1 MLPPAK
7 RHRGRTPITR
17 TPLRIKTSGLELDP
31 PFEERTLAVLRRRLA
46 RFGTRIERVDVR
58 FEDINGPRGGRDT
71 VARLH
76 ISVMGRPPV
85 LVEQR
90 AHDPGTAL
98 SRATGSVVRAM
109 DRTVGRQGTRAPAP
123 THAPASPPSRPAAR
137 RPRLGAE
144 ARQAAAPERAARPRR
159 GMVYRLEESDTK
171 PSRKSTRKSAN
182 RAKGA
187 SRLSRRTR
195 RAKHTP
201 RSRASRAQLQRR
213 RAGRAR

>member
-1 MLPPAK
+1 MLPLAK
-7 RHRGRTPITR
+7 RHRGRTPISR
-17 TPLRIKTSGLELDP
+17 TPLRIKTSGLVLAAP
-31 PFEERTLAVLRRRLA
+31 VEERTLEVLRRRLA

-58 FEDINGPRGGRDT
+58 FKDINGPRGGRDT
-71 VARLH
+71 VARVH
-76 ISVMGRPPV
+76 VSVAGRPPV
-85 LVEQR
+85 FVEQR
-90 AHDPGTAL
+90 AHDAGTAL
-98 SRATGSVVRAM
+98 DRAAGSIVRAM
-109 DRTVGRQGTRAPAP
+109 DRTVGKRGTPAPAP
-123 THAPASPPSRPAAR
+123 THAPSRPAAR
-137 RPRLGAE
+137 RARPGTE
-144 ARQAAAPERAARPRR
+144 ARQAAAPERAPRPRR
-159 GMVYRLEESDTK
+159 GMVHRLEKSATK